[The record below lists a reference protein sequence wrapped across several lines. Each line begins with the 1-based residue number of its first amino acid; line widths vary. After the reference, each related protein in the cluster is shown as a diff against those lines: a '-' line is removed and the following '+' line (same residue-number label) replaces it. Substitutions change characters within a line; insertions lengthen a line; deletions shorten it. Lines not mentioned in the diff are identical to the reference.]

1 MRTPQ
6 RQPGAGLT
14 GLTGLTGPAGLT
26 GLIAALLAEPQ
37 RFDFFQAVRLLE
49 QWLRSAPMSD
59 AQPGAQPDAQ
69 SDAQPDAQSAAQPAP
84 QSELQPA
91 PQLRYRNRL
100 SLAFPPSEIGAL
112 EHTGSHLD
120 ITPAFMG
127 LLGSSGTLPHHY
139 TERIA
144 AYEQRE
150 GDDAPRAFLDMLS
163 HRALVMFCQAWATHR
178 PECMQDPDGGDGYLA
193 KLLQLAGAQPPP
205 DGIIGRET
213 FARYAIQIRSR
224 TVSHD
229 VMTGMLTEYF
239 GVPVKIEPL
248 IGIWETLPA
257 AQQAQLGRSHCG
269 LREGV
274 LLGERL
280 NRCDTLARIRI
291 GALGKEDFERFLPH
305 GPGAAALQAMLA
317 MFCTVGIAYEI
328 RLLLRAADARGF
340 SLHPSEPQGGA
351 RLGVNAFLLSA
362 PSECDRQ
369 DASYVLTP

>member
-6 RQPGAGLT
+6 RQPGAGL
-14 GLTGLTGPAGLT
+14 
-26 GLIAALLAEPQ
+26 IAALLAAPQ

-49 QWLRSAPMSD
+49 HWLRSAPEPDPEPDPESEP
-59 AQPGAQPDAQ
+59 QPGLP
-69 SDAQPDAQSAAQPAP
+69 PH
-84 QSELQPA
+84 A

-100 SLAFPPSEIGAL
+100 SLAFPPGEIGSL
-112 EHTGSHLD
+112 EQNGGHLE

-144 AYEQRE
+144 AHEQRE
-150 GDDAPRAFLDMLS
+150 DDDAPRAFLDMLS
-163 HRALVMFCQAWATHR
+163 HRALAMFCQAWATHR
-178 PECMQDPDGGDGYLA
+178 PECMQDESGGDGYLA
-193 KLLQLAGAQPPP
+193 KLLLLAGAQPPQG
-205 DGIIGRET
+205 GIIDRET

-229 VMTGMLTEYF
+229 VMTGMLTQYF
-239 GVPVKIEPL
+239 GVPCKVEPL
-248 IGIWETLPA
+248 IGIWEVLPA
-257 AQQAQLGRSHCG
+257 PQQAQLGRSHCS

-291 GALGKEDFERFLPH
+291 GPLGKEDFERFLPH

-317 MFCTVGIAYEI
+317 MFCTVGIAFEI
-328 RLLLRAADARGF
+328 RLLLRAADACGF
-340 SLHPSEPQGGA
+340 SLHPSEPEGGA
-351 RLGVNAFLLSA
+351 RLGVNAFLLGSPSA
-362 PSECDRQ
+362 CDRE
-369 DASYVLTP
+369 DASYLLTP